1 MRAITLLL
9 AGMFLCGATLVVAQ
23 NKKPNQNN
31 KNDEAEIRAAQDKL
45 EVAKKEA
52 SAAGKDAQEA
62 KQHLAKARTDLIA
75 LRRKIED
82 QADNSSELKKAHE
95 RVDQAK
101 AALEPLVAPILNSLK
116 QSPEYIAAVKSRDD
130 LRLRLQGAST
140 PEDRGVLAKQIA
152 DGEAA
157 IRKLEAAAIEKV
169 PAIAKAKERVTAAEA
184 DLREA
189 LASAD
194 KVLLKDQRYAAAKRD
209 LEKAENQAEAA
220 AIRAVAKQRAVAAA
234 QNKVSSEI
242 AEERKEDARERQQ
255 QQQKKKNNNNNKKK
269 N

>member
-1 MRAITLLL
+1 MRTIAFLMIAIVCF
-9 AGMFLCGATLVVAQ
+9 ASSARAQ
-23 NKKPNQNN
+23 NNKPNQNN
-31 KNDEAEIRAAQDKL
+31 KKNDEAEIRAAQAKL
-45 EVAKKEA
+45 EDAKKEA
-52 SAAGKDAQEA
+52 TAAAKEAQEA
-62 KQHLAKARTDLIA
+62 KQHLAKVRSDLIA

-101 AALEPLVAPILNSLK
+101 AAMEPLVTPILNTLR
-116 QSPEYIAAVKSRDD
+116 QSPEYAAATKLRDD
-130 LRLRLQGAST
+130 LRLQLQNTAA
-140 PEDRGVLAKQIA
+140 PEDRAVVAKQIVDA
-152 DGEAA
+152 EAA

-169 PAIAKAKERVTAAEA
+169 PAVAKAKEKLTAAEV

-189 LASAD
+189 IASAD

-220 AIRAVAKQRAVAAA
+220 AGRAVTKQRAVAAA
-234 QNKVSSEI
+234 QNKVSAEI

-255 QQQKKKNNNNNKKK
+255 QQQKKKNNNKKK